1 MSHGDQ
7 ANTAYRD
14 NYSIDRKR
22 ANDICMGISTDYTA
36 EKGRY
41 AAKYGIRMIE
51 IVEHVITLWII
62 EGVE

>member
-1 MSHGDQ
+1 M
-7 ANTAYRD
+7 
-14 NYSIDRKR
+14 IF
-22 ANDICMGISTDYTA
+22 CMGISTDYTA